1 MEPAQNPAA
10 WKDGAPYWILPFPQI
25 RSSITL
31 RTMSPPDIR
40 WIQRF
45 QNYKKAFMPLDKFFA
60 KPELN
65 ELEDAPAVGA

>member
-1 MEPAQNPAA
+1 
-10 WKDGAPYWILPFPQI
+10 
-25 RSSITL
+25 
-31 RTMSPPDIR
+31 MSPPDIR